1 MKKAGIHILTNEAKV
16 LSLLYYT
23 ELTRTEIAKAIGLT
37 YSSVNYIILKLE
49 TLGLIKRVGMKKVKS
64 GPYEDVY
71 GITEKGI
78 NALKKTLSEESLYL
92 NVLFD
97 LKETATV
104 PITR

>member
-1 MKKAGIHILTNEAKV
+1 MRKAGIHILTNEAKV

-49 TLGLIKRVGMKKVKS
+49 TLGLIRRVGMKKVKS

-71 GITEKGI
+71 AITEKGI
-78 NALKKTLSEESLYL
+78 NALKKMLSEESLYL